1 MTLPGFWWSLAL
13 IAILGSMVLV
23 TNSNTSTCGV
33 QTSDNKTVLS
43 GDCKKLVTV
52 GTNRQ
57 ELVLD
62 FVSLATGTDSIDE
75 KFDLMLGKCS
85 IPMKFKYSTGDSI
98 LYVDANSLDLPVHA
112 QVNGQD
118 ITFVDSTGD
127 TTLVNCDTTK
137 SIFTAGSGDKL
148 EVAVQ
153 IKPQKPGLKGI
164 GKLKLT
170 IDAPLAQ
177 KQEEP
182 SKWTTGV
189 IVGIVVVVVVLCL
202 SFSSSIGSSVFF
214 GYKHRH
220 ARVAEAQ
227 KGRLPQSVVHPS
239 VTNRAAP
246 SQTQTKAITVVNT
259 DQVPTVAAKKELSAN
274 SIMAQIKAG
283 FIKDPEVSMQ
293 ERAARKEQEKKQAE
307 ENAQKSFHLCVLSLR
322 CEKKNSTPRP
332 KLADEI
338 TAKSNSSEDEEPRNK
353 SQEKSADKPR
363 ENTPEEHTAEDY
375 PDEPAEKPVEKQT
388 GEKEV
393 SNHLKQKKELYK
405 QEGFFEQED
414 PYSTKKKSLD
424 EMNTKERD
432 LLTTRDSE
440 TTQQSTDVTQRSL
453 SQDHVK
459 TKK

>member
-1 MTLPGFWWSLAL
+1 MIRPAFRWPLAFF
-13 IAILGSMVLV
+13 AILGSMVLV
-23 TNSNTSTCGV
+23 TNTSTCGV

-52 GTNRQ
+52 GTNRR

-62 FVSLATGTDSIDE
+62 FVSLATGTDMIVENSAGSA
-75 KFDLMLGKCS
+75 LH
-85 IPMKFKYSTGDSI
+85 
-98 LYVDANSLDLPVHA
+98 VDVKTMDLPVNA

-118 ITFVDSTGD
+118 ITFVDPTGD

-148 EVAVQ
+148 KVAVQ
-153 IKPQKPGLKGI
+153 IKPQKPGSKGI

-246 SQTQTKAITVVNT
+246 SQTQTKTITVVNT
-259 DQVPTVAAKKELSAN
+259 NQVPTVAAKKELSAN

-293 ERAARKEQEKKQAE
+293 ERAARKKQEKKQAE
-307 ENAQKSFHLCVLSLR
+307 ENAQKSFREKTKSGRALFALR
-322 CEKKNSTPRP
+322 KKMSTPRP

-338 TAKSNSSEDEEPRNK
+338 TAKSNSIEDEQPRKNLK
-353 SQEKSADKPR
+353 KTLSTNQR
-363 ENTPEEHTAEDY
+363 ENTLEEYAAEDH
-375 PDEPAEKPVEKQT
+375 PDESTENPVDKQT
-388 GEKEV
+388 EE
-393 SNHLKQKKELYK
+393 
-405 QEGFFEQED
+405 
-414 PYSTKKKSLD
+414 KKS
-424 EMNTKERD
+424 
-432 LLTTRDSE
+432 
-440 TTQQSTDVTQRSL
+440 
-453 SQDHVK
+453 
-459 TKK
+459 

>member
-1 MTLPGFWWSLAL
+1 M
-13 IAILGSMVLV
+13 
-23 TNSNTSTCGV
+23 
-33 QTSDNKTVLS
+33 
-43 GDCKKLVTV
+43 
-52 GTNRQ
+52 
-57 ELVLD
+57 
-62 FVSLATGTDSIDE
+62 
-75 KFDLMLGKCS
+75 FDLMLGKC
-85 IPMKFKYSTGDSI
+85 KFAMTFVYNTAGSA
-98 LYVDANSLDLPVHA
+98 LHVDVKTMDLPVNA

-118 ITFVDSTGD
+118 ITFVDPTGD

-153 IKPQKPGLKGI
+153 IKPQKPGSKGI

-307 ENAQKSFHLCVLSLR
+307 ENAQKSFR
-322 CEKKNSTPRP
+322 EKTRSATFRTQPR
-332 KLADEI
+332 
-338 TAKSNSSEDEEPRNK
+338 TSKSR
-353 SQEKSADKPR
+353 
-363 ENTPEEHTAEDY
+363 
-375 PDEPAEKPVEKQT
+375 V
-388 GEKEV
+388 
-393 SNHLKQKKELYK
+393 
-405 QEGFFEQED
+405 
-414 PYSTKKKSLD
+414 
-424 EMNTKERD
+424 
-432 LLTTRDSE
+432 
-440 TTQQSTDVTQRSL
+440 
-453 SQDHVK
+453 
-459 TKK
+459 